1 MKKFLLM
8 AMVAMPFLGFI
19 SCEKEDGSTFFSGAG
34 SIRDWR
40 YTDGQFE
47 VYLNGVL
54 DKNITEIVVSS
65 TPLPANSPQKDE
77 WDYIT
82 HLNIKGLVSKNKYTV
97 VTVFSD
103 IDSFEGAAEIDGKSY
118 TVTGDFTGNP
128 FHHYTKQGIIVYFT
142 SIDNPQ

>member
-8 AMVAMPFLGFI
+8 SMVAIPFLWFI

-40 YTDGQFE
+40 YNEGQFE

-82 HLNIKGLVSKNKYTV
+82 NLNIKGLVFKNKYTV

-103 IDSFEGAAEIDGKSY
+103 IDSFEGAAEINGKSY
-118 TVTGDFTGNP
+118 TVTGDYTGNP
-128 FHHYTKQGIIVYFT
+128 FDHYTKQGIIVYFT